1 VIAVTARIVLPAYR
15 GFMKRTLVALIV
27 LVSVLATTPARASGS
42 WTWPV
47 TGPIIKG
54 FDPPNSPYAAGHRG
68 IDIATPIGTLVRA
81 PAPGVV
87 SFAGNV
93 GGHLFVTINHGGGL
107 LSTCSFL
114 SGLLV
119 SKGDRVAPGQAIAL
133 SGTGHPADTTPNLH
147 LGVRLNGQYVN
158 PLDYL
163 GAASVVDLI
172 RLAPLLPSVA

>member
-1 VIAVTARIVLPAYR
+1 VIVVTALIVPAAYR
-15 GFMKRTLVALIV
+15 SLMKRTLVV
-27 LVSVLATTPARASGS
+27 LVVLLSVLVAAPARAGS
-42 WTWPV
+42 WIWPV
-47 TGPIIKG
+47 RGPVVKG
-54 FDPPNSPYAAGHRG
+54 FDPPSSPYGSGHRG
-68 IDIATPIGTLVRA
+68 IDIATPVGTLVRA

-114 SGLLV
+114 SGLRV
-119 SKGDRVAPGQAIAL
+119 RKGDAVATGQAIAL
-133 SGTGHPADTTPNLH
+133 SGSGHPGDTTPNLH

-163 GAASVVDLI
+163 GSASVVGLI
-172 RLAPLLPSVA
+172 RLAPVLQSAA

>member
-1 VIAVTARIVLPAYR
+1 
-15 GFMKRTLVALIV
+15 MLVALIV
-27 LVSVLATTPARASGS
+27 LVSFLATAPARASGV
-42 WTWPV
+42 WDWPV
-47 TGPIIKG
+47 TGPVIRG
-54 FDPPNSPYAAGHRG
+54 FDPPSSPYGSGHRG
-68 IDIATPIGTLVRA
+68 IDIATAAGTLVRA

-119 SKGDRVAPGQAIAL
+119 HKGDTVAVGQAIAL
-133 SGTGHPADTTPNLH
+133 SGAGHSGDLTPNLH
-147 LGVRLNGQYVN
+147 LGIRLNGQYVD

-163 GAASVVDLI
+163 GATSVVDLI
-172 RLAPLLPSVA
+172 RLAPLLQSAA